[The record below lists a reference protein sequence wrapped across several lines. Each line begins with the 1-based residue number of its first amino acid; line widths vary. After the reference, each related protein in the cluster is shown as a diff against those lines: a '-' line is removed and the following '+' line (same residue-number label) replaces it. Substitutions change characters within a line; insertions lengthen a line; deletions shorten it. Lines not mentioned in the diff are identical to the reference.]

1 MDDIFEILDT
11 IYLIKNICLYI
22 IQTIIY
28 IYSILYKNMFNII
41 KKKCIFIKKNMLDI

>member
-41 KKKCIFIKKNMLDI
+41 KKINVYL